1 MIWSKLDE
9 KKQTYRTISVFT
21 QIEEIAISVFL
32 FFNKLQHI
40 SSKAL

>member
-21 QIEEIAISVFL
+21 QIEEIAMSVF
-32 FFNKLQHI
+32 
-40 SSKAL
+40 